1 MKVEKFKLIEVV
13 KELIVSIDK
22 YLINFPNKE
31 LELKRKIKDSAYE
44 LLLISYEANATTDAN
59 KKVNLQERG
68 VALIKFIDFLISQ
81 CYEKQIINN
90 KRYLRFGENLD
101 NIIRY
106 FSGWIGSTKKE
117 MSNKPTK

>member
-31 LELKRKIKDSAYE
+31 LELKRKIKDSVYE

-59 KKVNLQERG
+59 KKINLQERG

-90 KRYLRFGENLD
+90 KRYLKFGENLD
-101 NIIRY
+101 NIIKY